1 MDTSTLEL
9 QEGSVLSKP
18 AAYLLLRL
26 LVHHAGVQKKLG
38 LKGVGGFAVSQ
49 NAGAIHLAAYVP
61 EGKGAPG
68 FVGVWP
74 LGQLS
79 KAESPPPVA
88 RRSFFRVHKPFT
100 FSVSPGHALL
110 KLRNSALWT
119 AFISRNS
126 HLCMKCEIC
135 SEAA

>member
-1 MDTSTLEL
+1 M
-9 QEGSVLSKP
+9 
-18 AAYLLLRL
+18 
-26 LVHHAGVQKKLG
+26 HHTGVQKKLG

-49 NAGAIHLAAYVP
+49 NVGAVQLAAYVP

-88 RRSFFRVHKPFT
+88 RRSFFRVRKPSTVF
-100 FSVSPGHALL
+100 VCPDHALL
-110 KLRNSALWT
+110 KL
-119 AFISRNS
+119 
-126 HLCMKCEIC
+126 
-135 SEAA
+135 

>member
-1 MDTSTLEL
+1 M
-9 QEGSVLSKP
+9 
-18 AAYLLLRL
+18 
-26 LVHHAGVQKKLG
+26 HHAGVQKKLG

-88 RRSFFRVHKPFT
+88 RRSFFRVRRPSTVCVF
-100 FSVSPGHALL
+100 PDLALKKGL
-110 KLRNSALWT
+110 
-119 AFISRNS
+119 
-126 HLCMKCEIC
+126 
-135 SEAA
+135 

>member
-1 MDTSTLEL
+1 MHLT
-9 QEGSVLSKP
+9 
-18 AAYLLLRL
+18 
-26 LVHHAGVQKKLG
+26 GVQKKLG

-88 RRSFFRVHKPFT
+88 RRSFFRVYEPPTVFEC
-100 FSVSPGHALL
+100 PGHAPL
-110 KLRNSALWT
+110 KLQSCAL
-119 AFISRNS
+119 
-126 HLCMKCEIC
+126 
-135 SEAA
+135 